1 MQNVHT
7 RWSGI
12 APSQTKPKRLFLKN
26 ISNTDRDMRLQKN
39 ICFKKNKKKNE
50 RNVFK
55 KMGYEQIYLYKFSEG
70 RYTIDI
76 FFNIFTYGI

>member
-1 MQNVHT
+1 
-7 RWSGI
+7 
-12 APSQTKPKRLFLKN
+12 
-26 ISNTDRDMRLQKN
+26 MRLQKN